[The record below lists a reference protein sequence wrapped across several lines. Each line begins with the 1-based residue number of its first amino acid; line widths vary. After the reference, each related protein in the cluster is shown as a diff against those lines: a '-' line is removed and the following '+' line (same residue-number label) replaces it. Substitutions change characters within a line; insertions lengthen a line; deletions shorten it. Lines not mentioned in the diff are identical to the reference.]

1 MTSQFLKLMNMKIL
15 NNNVNSGEKMKK
27 ILVTGGTGFVGFN
40 FVRRLAYLGYE
51 THIIVRKNSNLEEI
65 RSLEGSVF
73 IHIYDQSIQSMKEI
87 FENASP
93 DIVVH
98 LASLF
103 ISEHNADDIDELFK
117 SNILF
122 GTHLLETM
130 KQMNVN
136 YLINTGTNWQNY
148 GGSDYNP
155 VNLYA
160 ATKEVFEDIAKFY
173 TQSTALRMI
182 TLRLYDTYG
191 PNDKRPKILS
201 LFNKIAQTGESL
213 DMSPGDQ
220 LLGFVHIDDIVNAF
234 LRAIELITRKEEHSQ
249 EVFFIN
255 PDKFYSL
262 KEVARIYEEA
272 MSVRL
277 NINWGLRQ
285 YRTREV
291 MKPFEGYRL
300 PGWYPKIDLKEGI
313 RSLL

>member
-1 MTSQFLKLMNMKIL
+1 
-15 NNNVNSGEKMKK
+15 MKK
-27 ILVTGGTGFVGFN
+27 VLVTGGTGFLGTNLVKK
-40 FVRRLAYLGYE
+40 LADLGYE
-51 THIIVRKNSNLEEI
+51 THVIVRKNSSQEEI
-65 RSLEGSVF
+65 RSLEVSVF
-73 IHIYDQSIQSMKEI
+73 IHVYDQSIQSMKEI

-122 GTHLLETM
+122 GTHLLEAM
-130 KQMNVN
+130 KQMNVK

-148 GGSDYNP
+148 CGSDYSP

-160 ATKEVFEDIAKFY
+160 ATKEAFEDIAKFY
-173 TQSTALRMI
+173 TQSTSIKMI

-201 LFNKIAQTGESL
+201 LFNKIAQTGEYL

-220 LLGFVHIDDIVNAF
+220 LLGFVHIDDIVDAF
-234 LRAIELITRKEEHSQ
+234 LGAIELIALKEEHYQ
-249 EVFFIN
+249 EVFFLN
-255 PDKFYSL
+255 PDNYYSL
-262 KEVARIYEEA
+262 KEVAKIYEEVKV
-272 MSVRL
+272 VRL

-285 YRTREV
+285 YRNREV
-291 MKPFEGYRL
+291 MKPFEGNRL
-300 PGWYPKIDLKEGI
+300 PGWRPKIDLREG
-313 RSLL
+313 LNLV